1 MHIELP
7 DCLLI
12 ICFHL
17 LLLKFINQLLVRLN
31 GLLFLIT
38 SQFFLI
44 LIILLSLKNLHSKNI
59 SSRILIF
66 NIRLIILLIAP
77 SI

>member
-1 MHIELP
+1 MHIKLP
-7 DCLLI
+7 DCHLI